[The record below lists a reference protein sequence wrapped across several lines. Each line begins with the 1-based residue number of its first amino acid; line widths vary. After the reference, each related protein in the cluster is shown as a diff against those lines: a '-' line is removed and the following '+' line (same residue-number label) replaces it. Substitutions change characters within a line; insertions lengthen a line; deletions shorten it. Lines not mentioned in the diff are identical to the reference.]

1 MYKHFRFLVP
11 PTGGD
16 QHRVVFRDYS
26 NSDPPIAL
34 PNPTYLR
41 LHAAIAGILHMCG
54 AAGVME
60 QFEEKYG
67 DGSSGSGLLA
77 KSEYQFENLIHFL
90 EVRSAMIS
98 ARG

>member
-1 MYKHFRFLVP
+1 MP
-11 PTGGD
+11 PTGCD

-26 NSDPPIAL
+26 NSDHPIAL
-34 PNPTYLR
+34 PSPTYLR
-41 LHAAIAGILHMCG
+41 LHVAIAGILHMYE
-54 AAGVME
+54 ATGVMD

-77 KSEYQFENLIHFL
+77 KSEYQFQNFIHSL
-90 EVRSAMIS
+90 ELRSAIIS